1 MIILHGTYDSGKI
14 EIKEKNL
21 PQIKTDVDIVF
32 PETSVENLFPSV
44 SQIKLDTA
52 KFKFDR
58 EKANAR

>member
-14 EIKEKNL
+14 EIKEKNP
-21 PQIKTDVDIVF
+21 PQIKTEVDIVF
-32 PETSVENLFPSV
+32 PEGSVENLFPSV
-44 SQIKLDTA
+44 GQIELDTT

>member
-21 PQIKTDVDIVF
+21 PQIKTEVDIVF
-32 PETSVENLFPSV
+32 PEDSVENLFPSV
-44 SQIKLDTA
+44 GQIELDTTE
-52 KFKFDR
+52 FKFDR